1 MTQHQPLL
9 CLCVIVTN
17 CRQDVDVGIAK
28 FLTQESIELN
38 KREELRVLVEGVD
51 ALEAQVLLWAE
62 EEAKQNKLVA
72 LLSAQ
77 REIKVHLYSC

>member
-1 MTQHQPLL
+1 MCTHSF
-9 CLCVIVTN
+9 TYY
-17 CRQDVDVGIAK
+17 RQDVDVGIAK
-28 FLTQESIELN
+28 FLTQESIELD

-62 EEAKQNKLVA
+62 EESKQNKLVA

-77 REIKVHLYSC
+77 REIKVSSY